1 MNELKDRYQLHIIT
15 NGFEEVQDIK
25 LKHSGLSNYFI
36 NIITSEAAG
45 VKKPDPKIFQYAFKN
60 TGALAKNSIMIGDD
74 INTDI
79 KGALSVNM
87 KAIFLNTNNIKH
99 QLKIWKEVQNLNE
112 IKKYYFKSFKVLF

>member
-1 MNELKDRYQLHIIT
+1 
-15 NGFEEVQDIK
+15 
-25 LKHSGLSNYFI
+25 
-36 NIITSEAAG
+36 
-45 VKKPDPKIFQYAFKN
+45 
-60 TGALAKNSIMIGDD
+60 MIGDD

-112 IKKYYFKSFKVLF
+112 IKKILL